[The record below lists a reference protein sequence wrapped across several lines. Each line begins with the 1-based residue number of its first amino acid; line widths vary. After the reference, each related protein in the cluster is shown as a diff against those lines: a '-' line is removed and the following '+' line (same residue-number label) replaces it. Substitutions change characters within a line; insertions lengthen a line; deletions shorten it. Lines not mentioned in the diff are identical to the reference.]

1 MQFKETDDIFRLYMR
16 EWVTV
21 HTITMSAPSLYP
33 VMVAAQ
39 QWVAENLT
47 GRVRPEEINLVANT
61 DTPAMDNVEQVPL
74 LFWVHVQIFKENLQG
89 EFKYAANAAAFA
101 EAQGFEEY
109 TVVARNSKDDHDI
122 RSYGVK
128 KL

>member
-21 HTITMSAPSLYP
+21 HTITMSAPTLHP
-33 VMVAAQ
+33 VIAAAQ
-39 QWVAENLT
+39 QWIAENLT

-61 DTPAMDNVEQVPL
+61 DTPAWDNVEQVPF
-74 LFWVHVQIFKENLQG
+74 LFWVHVQVFKENLKG
-89 EFKYAANAAAFA
+89 EFKHRANATAFA
-101 EAQGFEEY
+101 EAEGFEEY
-109 TVVARNSKDDHDI
+109 TVVARNSKDDHEI